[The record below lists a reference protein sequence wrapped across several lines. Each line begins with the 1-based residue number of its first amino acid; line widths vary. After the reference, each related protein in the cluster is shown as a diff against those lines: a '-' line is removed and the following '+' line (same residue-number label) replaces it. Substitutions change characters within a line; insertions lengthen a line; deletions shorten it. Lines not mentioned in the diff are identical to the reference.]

1 MLHYSHGVKKI
12 PLKPLLLP
20 KQLIGNQNA
29 PSLVLKLLTQPRL
42 CMQSMDVPVIE
53 LKPFRSVDVLHL
65 LSFLFTLETNNL
77 NRMPMLHHLS
87 FPVADLGRSAVFY
100 DATLSALGYVRVWT
114 HESAAGYKE
123 AAVGYGQ
130 PGADDEFAI
139 RHRPQGLNVPD
150 EGFHLAFRAPSREA
164 VTAFYRAALEHGGRD
179 NGGAGVHAEYGQ
191 DYFAAFVFDPDGH
204 RIEAVINEKV

>member
-1 MLHYSHGVKKI
+1 
-12 PLKPLLLP
+12 
-20 KQLIGNQNA
+20 
-29 PSLVLKLLTQPRL
+29 
-42 CMQSMDVPVIE
+42 
-53 LKPFRSVDVLHL
+53 LHL

-150 EGFHLAFRAPSREA
+150 EGFHVAFRAPSREA